1 MGQGSCRRDSQVDR
15 GQVQVLT
22 VLARLIRVNRASARP
37 PLVEKKRS
45 GECGV
50 AALATL
56 ANHYSW
62 PVSYREIAKL
72 VGAGPE
78 GTSLLE
84 LARAAQSLG
93 FTTQGL
99 KGTYDA
105 IADVSL
111 PAIAHLRI
119 RNGDGHFVVLQ
130 RWNPRAVVVADPTRG
145 IRTLRRE
152 RFSKRWTG
160 YLLTVSP

>member
-1 MGQGSCRRDSQVDR
+1 M
-15 GQVQVLT
+15 
-22 VLARLIRVNRASARP
+22 
-37 PLVEKKRS
+37 
-45 GECGV
+45 
-50 AALATL
+50 
-56 ANHYSW
+56 ANHYSL
-62 PVSYREIAKL
+62 PVSYREIAEL
-72 VGAGPE
+72 VGAGPD
-78 GTSLLE
+78 GTNLLD

-93 FTTQGL
+93 FATQGL

-111 PAIAHLRI
+111 PAIAHLRT

-130 RWNPRAVVVADPTRG
+130 RWNPRTVVIADPARG
-145 IRTLRRE
+145 IRTLRSD